1 MELNSVR
8 NVKNSKKGFYRYSG
22 QKRLAKESV
31 PPLVNEK
38 GKLAMTDMEKAE
50 VLNEFIALVF
60 TGSQDSCLSHILEAH
75 IIEPLGG
82 N

>member
-50 VLNEFIALVF
+50 VLNEVLFCFFCFGLLWQPEF
-60 TGSQDSCLSHILEAH
+60 SHF
-75 IIEPLGG
+75 
-82 N
+82 